1 MEDDGKIHLIKRH
14 LICSGI
20 KFQLDECLISNIKD
34 QSQCKEQV
42 QEFFNCAKKFNE
54 KFKEKYKCKE

>member
-20 KFQLDECLISNIKD
+20 KFQLDECLVSNVSD
-34 QSQCKEQV
+34 QSKCQKHVE
-42 QEFFNCAKKFNE
+42 EFLNCAKNFDE
-54 KFKEKYKCKE
+54 KFKEKFQCKK